1 MCDSG
6 CPNISRLARAKRPSF
21 TRARGANEIQVSS
34 FYPPMTAPIIT
45 SAPHWTY
52 NRAMY
57 PAEKHELSAT
67 GTADPGGTATQ
78 KRSTPEL
85 KKPHEMIVL
94 KPRTGRVT
102 LTGRRLYNAML
113 HAAQVRL
120 EAMPDLPRAD
130 FLFDAPLGALL
141 RVTGGTGEER
151 TAAKRYLREMRGIE
165 VDWETTAPGDGV
177 KWRGFSMLSEVN
189 IEVRNGENWVT
200 WAYPPAILGAIK
212 EPQRWARINLLVLSK
227 LSTYAAL
234 ALYEIC
240 VRYRDNPSFV
250 TSRKTCDWW
259 IDALS
264 AGPPGE
270 KRREWRKF
278 KNETLQPAVEEV
290 SSATDLQVELIE
302 HKRGRQ
308 IVEVQFAVH
317 KRKQV
322 VAQQPQAADADVILL
337 GTSLGLTEERLD
349 RLVQQFGDRALR
361 EELQGLAGR
370 LSNRSLAP
378 IHDRYA
384 YLRTVLTNGFRPIS
398 ALEGSV
404 LELAKTV
411 GPPVPSPATT
421 APGVPTA
428 ATAPSSDAANTLI
441 DEIKRKLSEMSNEQ
455 REPWVQLALDSLSER
470 RLLTATL
477 RRRAEQGD
485 NLHGMLGY
493 AVVQAYAREVM
504 NIDLAAL

>member
-1 MCDSG
+1 
-6 CPNISRLARAKRPSF
+6 
-21 TRARGANEIQVSS
+21 
-34 FYPPMTAPIIT
+34 
-45 SAPHWTY
+45 
-52 NRAMY
+52 MY
-57 PAEKHELSAT
+57 PSDKHELSAT
-67 GTADPGGTATQ
+67 ETANRAATTTR
-78 KRSTPEL
+78 KRVAPEL

-130 FLFDAPLGALL
+130 FLFDAPLRALL

-189 IEVRNGENWVT
+189 VEVRNGENWVT

-278 KNETLQPAVEEV
+278 KNETLQPAVEEI
-290 SSATDLQVELIE
+290 SAATDLQVELIE
-302 HKRGRQ
+302 HKQGRQ

-322 VAQQPQAADADVILL
+322 IAQQPHAVDADVILL
-337 GTSLGLTEERLD
+337 GASLGLAEERLD
-349 RLVQQFGDRALR
+349 RLIQQFGDGAVR
-361 EELQGLAGR
+361 EELQGLAKR
-370 LSNRSLAP
+370 LSNHSLAP

-384 YLRTVLTNGFRPIS
+384 YLRTVLANGSKPIS
-398 ALEGSV
+398 TLEGSV
-404 LELAKTV
+404 REPANAV
-411 GPPVPSPATT
+411 RPPEPSPAVI
-421 APGVPTA
+421 APGVPAAPTA
-428 ATAPSSDAANTLI
+428 SSSDATNTLI
-441 DEIKRKLSEMSNEQ
+441 DEIKRKLSAMTIEQ
-455 REPWVQLALDSLSER
+455 REPWVQLALASLSER

-493 AVVQAYAREVM
+493 AVVQAYARDVM
-504 NIDLAAL
+504 SIDLATL

>member
-1 MCDSG
+1 
-6 CPNISRLARAKRPSF
+6 
-21 TRARGANEIQVSS
+21 
-34 FYPPMTAPIIT
+34 
-45 SAPHWTY
+45 
-52 NRAMY
+52 MY
-57 PAEKHELSAT
+57 PGDKHELSAPE
-67 GTADPGGTATQ
+67 TADPAATTTR
-78 KRSTPEL
+78 KRLTPEL

-120 EAMPDLPRAD
+120 ETMPDLPRAD

-189 IEVRNGENWVT
+189 VEVRNGENWVT

-240 VRYRDNPSFV
+240 ARYRDNPSFV

-290 SSATDLQVELIE
+290 SAATDLQVELIE
-302 HKRGRQ
+302 HKQGRQ

-322 VAQQPQAADADVILL
+322 IVAQQPPAVDADVILL
-337 GTSLGLTEERLD
+337 GASLGLTEERLD
-349 RLVQQFGDRALR
+349 RLIQQFGDRAVR
-361 EELQGLAGR
+361 EELQGLAKR
-370 LSNRSLAP
+370 LSNRSLTP

-384 YLRTVLTNGFRPIS
+384 YLRTVLANGSKTIS
-398 ALEGSV
+398 ALESTVRESV
-404 LELAKTV
+404 NAVRPLE
-411 GPPVPSPATT
+411 PSPVALTH
-421 APGVPTA
+421 GVPA
-428 ATAPSSDAANTLI
+428 APTSSSSDAANTLI
-441 DEIKRKLSEMSNEQ
+441 DEIKRKLSAMTIEQ
-455 REPWVQLALDSLSER
+455 REPWVRLALASLSER

-504 NIDLAAL
+504 SIDLATL

>member
-1 MCDSG
+1 
-6 CPNISRLARAKRPSF
+6 
-21 TRARGANEIQVSS
+21 
-34 FYPPMTAPIIT
+34 
-45 SAPHWTY
+45 
-52 NRAMY
+52 
-57 PAEKHELSAT
+57 
-67 GTADPGGTATQ
+67 
-78 KRSTPEL
+78 
-85 KKPHEMIVL
+85 
-94 KPRTGRVT
+94 
-102 LTGRRLYNAML
+102 
-113 HAAQVRL
+113 
-120 EAMPDLPRAD
+120 
-130 FLFDAPLGALL
+130 
-141 RVTGGTGEER
+141 
-151 TAAKRYLREMRGIE
+151 
-165 VDWETTAPGDGV
+165 
-177 KWRGFSMLSEVN
+177 MLSEVN
-189 IEVRNGENWVT
+189 VEVRNGENWVT

-290 SSATDLQVELIE
+290 SAATDLQVELIE
-302 HKRGRQ
+302 HKLGRQ

-322 VAQQPQAADADVILL
+322 IAQQPHAVDADVILL
-337 GTSLGLTEERLD
+337 GASLGLAEERLD
-349 RLVQQFGDRALR
+349 RLIQQFGDRAVR
-361 EELQGLAGR
+361 EELQGLAKR

-384 YLRTVLTNGFRPIS
+384 YLRTVLANGSKPIS
-398 ALEGSV
+398 TLEGSV
-404 LELAKTV
+404 REPENAV
-411 GPPVPSPATT
+411 RPPEPSPAAIAPSVPAATT
-421 APGVPTA
+421 AS
-428 ATAPSSDAANTLI
+428 SSDATNTLI
-441 DEIKRKLSEMSNEQ
+441 DEIKRKLSAMTTEQ
-455 REPWVQLALDSLSER
+455 REPWVQLAVASLSER

-504 NIDLAAL
+504 SIDLATL